1 MTCDS
6 GLDRDVVAQF
16 LTFGGRQPIEGHVPS
31 SSLAELS
38 GLLWREREVLD
49 QLLDLLGPD
58 DHRQDPDD
66 DLDVRTDGLLHSISS
81 LELHR
86 AITAREAALELGLD
100 GEPSLQDLIERSDD
114 EWAAVLAGHRRSL
127 QTLSDEVRVRLRR
140 VPASAIDGNVV
151 TLITAGKRRSLQRS
165 LGEFLR

>member
-1 MTCDS
+1 MTCES
-6 GLDRDVVAQF
+6 GFPAGVVAQF
-16 LTFGGRQPIEGHVPS
+16 LTFCGWQPIEGHVPS

-38 GLLWREREVLD
+38 GLLWREREILD
-49 QLLDLLGPD
+49 QLLDLLGAE
-58 DHRQDPDD
+58 DPGEDAD
-66 DLDVRTDGLLHSISS
+66 ADLDVRTDGLLHSISS

-127 QTLSDEVRVRLRR
+127 QALSEEVRLRLRR
-140 VPASAIDGNVV
+140 VPSSAVDGNVV

>member
-1 MTCDS
+1 MS
-6 GLDRDVVAQF
+6 PQS
-16 LTFGGRQPIEGHVPS
+16 LTLRASWPIEQLVPS

-49 QLLDLLGPD
+49 QLVAVLRAEPADGADED
-58 DHRQDPDD
+58 DVH
-66 DLDVRTDGLLHSISS
+66 TDGLLHSISG

-86 AITAREAALELGLD
+86 AITAREAAVELGLE
-100 GEPSLQDLIERSDD
+100 GEPSLQDIIERSDD

-127 QTLSDEVRVRLRR
+127 QSLSDEVRALLRR
-140 VPASAIDGNVV
+140 VPASAVDGNVV

>member
-1 MTCDS
+1 M
-6 GLDRDVVAQF
+6 
-16 LTFGGRQPIEGHVPS
+16 PS
-31 SSLAELS
+31 TSLAELS

-49 QLLDLLGPD
+49 QLVSVLRVGPGD
-58 DHRQDPDD
+58 DGDGDGG
-66 DLDVRTDGLLHSISS
+66 DVETDGLLHSISG

-100 GEPSLQDLIERSDD
+100 GEPSLQDIIECSDD

-127 QTLSDEVRVRLRR
+127 QSLSDEVRSLLRR
-140 VPASAIDGNVV
+140 VPASAVEGNVV
-151 TLITAGKRRSLQRS
+151 TLLTAGKRRSLQRS

>member
-1 MTCDS
+1 MTWDS
-6 GLDRDVVAQF
+6 ARARHVVAPS
-16 LTFGGRQPIEGHVPS
+16 LTFGADRPIEGHVPS

-49 QLLDLLGPD
+49 QLLDLLAAD
-58 DHRQDPDD
+58 DDDDPDL
-66 DLDVRTDGLLHSISS
+66 DLKTDGLLHSISG

-127 QTLSDEVRVRLRR
+127 QALSDEVRVLLRR